1 MKHKSNTYTPS
12 ANNFPFWS
20 RGFSLLLAGTL
31 ALLLS
36 ACGGGGGGSGGGSTG
51 GGGGGGANAQ
61 CVLTEEQLDN
71 LTPADVASL
80 PAACDG
86 ISFFEIPAIIGLFIL
101 GTEVDVASGE
111 LKLYV
116 HGVKQNNQPMTI
128 ADFEQATL
136 SVGGTAFDRPA
147 DWNVAAVA
155 DGSILSLVT
164 LADYS
169 DSITDADLAG
179 MGDLYDIVLNAA
191 PAGYE
196 SEQIN
201 FSSQGL
207 VPAITVKP
215 GLADPHWSDE
225 LNVLLDANNLDATQS
240 RDNTTLF
247 DAMGTALMG
256 PLDTRYVPAADD
268 FGLVERSTPASLLI
282 VQTDGQDNAS
292 VDMELVDVTD
302 LIDRCHTTTIMLGT
316 FRSEVDAQLLDDLA
330 GTRGVAVN
338 ALNTN
343 FLEEAIKPYAESLGN
358 LAVFTVSS
366 DTQFDGKMVTIEV
379 GGVSASEV
387 EPFNIDGSCQE

>member
-1 MKHKSNTYTPS
+1 MEYISRTDTSS

-36 ACGGGGGGSGGGSTG
+36 ACGGGGGGSGGGSA
-51 GGGGGGANAQ
+51 GGGGGGANTQ

-86 ISFFEIPAIIGLFIL
+86 ISFFDVPAIEGLFIL
-101 GTEVDVASGE
+101 GTEVDGGTGE

-116 HGVKQNNQPMTI
+116 HGVKQNGQPMTI

-136 SVGGTAFDRPA
+136 TVGGKAFDRQA
-147 DWNVAAVA
+147 EWNVAAVA
-155 DGSILSLVT
+155 DGSILSMVT

-169 DSITDADLAG
+169 TSITDADLEG
-179 MGDLYDIVLNAA
+179 MGDLYDIVLKGA

-201 FSSQGL
+201 FSSLGD

-215 GLADPHWSDE
+215 GVADPHWSNV
-225 LNVLLDANNLDATQS
+225 LNDLLDANDLDAAQQ

-247 DAMGTALMG
+247 DAMGIALMG
-256 PLDTRYVPAADD
+256 PLADRFDPFADTH
-268 FGLVERSTPASLLI
+268 GLVERSTPASLMI

-292 VDMELVDVTD
+292 LAMTQNELTD
-302 LIDRCHTTTIMLGT
+302 LIDRCHTAAIMLGT
-316 FRSEVDAQLLDDLA
+316 FRSEVDALVLDDLA
-330 GTRGVAVN
+330 GTRGIAVN

-358 LAVFTVSS
+358 LVVFTISS
-366 DTQFDGKMVTIEV
+366 DTEFDGKMVSIDA
-379 GGVSASEV
+379 GGITASEV
-387 EPFNIDGSCQE
+387 EPFNIDGTCQSL

>member
-1 MKHKSNTYTPS
+1 MQYKSNTYTPS

-31 ALLLS
+31 ALLLG
-36 ACGGGGGGSGGGSTG
+36 ACGGGSGGGSA
-51 GGGGGGANAQ
+51 GGGGGGANTQ

-86 ISFFEIPAIIGLFIL
+86 ISFFDIPAIIGLFIL
-101 GTEVDVASGE
+101 GTEVDGASGE

-116 HGVKQNNQPMTI
+116 HGVKQNGQPMTI

-179 MGDLYDIVLNAA
+179 MGDLYDIVLNSA

-201 FSSQGL
+201 FSSLAL

-215 GLADPHWSDE
+215 GVADPHWSDV
-225 LNVLLDANNLDATQS
+225 LNVLLDANDLDATQL

-316 FRSEVDAQLLDDLA
+316 FRSEVDAQVLDDLA

-358 LAVFTVSS
+358 LVVFTVSS
-366 DTQFDGKMVTIEV
+366 DTEFDGKMVTIEV

-387 EPFNIDGSCQE
+387 EPFNIDGSCQK

>member
-1 MKHKSNTYTPS
+1 MQYKSNTYTPS

-31 ALLLS
+31 ALLLG
-36 ACGGGGGGSGGGSTG
+36 ACGGGSGGGSA
-51 GGGGGGANAQ
+51 GGGGGGANTQ

-86 ISFFEIPAIIGLFIL
+86 ISFFDIPAIIGLFIL
-101 GTEVDVASGE
+101 GTEVDGASGE

-116 HGVKQNNQPMTI
+116 HGVKQNGQPMTI

-179 MGDLYDIVLNAA
+179 MGDLYDIVLNSA

-201 FSSQGL
+201 FSSLAL

-215 GLADPHWSDE
+215 GVADPHWSDV
-225 LNVLLDANNLDATQS
+225 LNVLLDANDLDATQL

-292 VDMELVDVTD
+292 VDMELVDVTA

-316 FRSEVDAQLLDDLA
+316 FRSEVDAQVLDDLA

-358 LAVFTVSS
+358 LVVFTVSS
-366 DTQFDGKMVTIEV
+366 DTEFDGKMVTIEV

-387 EPFNIDGSCQE
+387 EPFNIDGSCQK